1 MTAVTGSDRG
11 GGERR
16 VRTVSLRYPEKRT
29 GFDRRATSRYQS
41 ALTAY
46 RREPGAIAAVLGL
59 ILALNAADLILTV
72 RALGRGTGEA
82 NPLMAWLFDQHTV
95 LAAIFKLAVGLAVTA
110 VIWRL
115 RRYRRVLELS
125 IVLTAL
131 FGLVLS
137 YHLVGTLLLA

>member
-1 MTAVTGSDRG
+1 MTAVAGSDRRG
-11 GGERR
+11 RERR
-16 VRTVSLRYPEKRT
+16 VRTVSLRYPEQRT

-46 RREPGAIAAVLGL
+46 RREPGAIAAILGL
-59 ILALNAADLILTV
+59 ILVLNATDLILTV

-82 NPLMAWLFDQHTV
+82 NPLMAWLFEQHMG
-95 LAAIFKLAVGLAVTA
+95 LAAIFKLAIGLAVTV

-115 RRYRRVLELS
+115 RRYRRMLELS
-125 IVLTAL
+125 IVLAAI

-137 YHLVGTLLLA
+137 YHTVGTLLAA

>member
-16 VRTVSLRYPEKRT
+16 VRTVSLRYPEQRT
-29 GFDRRATSRYQS
+29 GFDRRATSRYQR

-59 ILALNAADLILTV
+59 ILALNAADRILTV
-72 RALGRGTGEA
+72 RARGRGTGEA
-82 NPLMAWLFDQHTV
+82 NPLMAWLFEQHMG
-95 LAAIFKLAVGLAVTA
+95 LAATFKLAVGLAVTA

-115 RRYRRVLELS
+115 RRYRRMLELS
-125 IVLTAL
+125 IVLAAL

-137 YHLVGTLLLA
+137 YHMIGTLLAA

>member
-1 MTAVTGSDRG
+1 MRAVTGSDRG

-16 VRTVSLRYPEKRT
+16 VRTVSLRYPEQRT

-82 NPLMAWLFDQHTV
+82 NPLMAWLFEQHMG
-95 LAAIFKLAVGLAVTA
+95 LAATFKLAVGLAVTA
-110 VIWRL
+110 AIWRL

>member
-16 VRTVSLRYPEKRT
+16 VRTVSLRYPEQRT
-29 GFDRRATSRYQS
+29 GFDRRATSCYQS

>member
-1 MTAVTGSDRG
+1 MKAVAGSDRRG
-11 GGERR
+11 RERR
-16 VRTVSLRYPEKRT
+16 VRTVSLRYPEQRT

-46 RREPGAIAAVLGL
+46 RRQRRAIAVILGL
-59 ILALNAADLILTV
+59 ILVLNATDLILTV

-82 NPLMAWLFDQHTV
+82 NPLMAWLFEQHV
-95 LAAIFKLAVGLAVTA
+95 GLAAIFKLAIGIAVTV

-125 IVLTAL
+125 IVLAAL

-137 YHLVGTLLLA
+137 YHMAGVLLAA

>member
-1 MTAVTGSDRG
+1 MTAVTASDRG

-16 VRTVSLRYPEKRT
+16 VRTVSLRYPEQRT

>member
-16 VRTVSLRYPEKRT
+16 VRTVSLRYPEQLT

-125 IVLTAL
+125 IVLPAL

>member
-1 MTAVTGSDRG
+1 MKAVAGSDRRG
-11 GGERR
+11 RERR
-16 VRTVSLRYPEKRT
+16 VRTVSLRYPEQRT

-46 RREPGAIAAVLGL
+46 RRQRGAIAVILGL
-59 ILALNAADLILTV
+59 ILVLNATDLILTV

-82 NPLMAWLFDQHTV
+82 NPLMAWLFEQHIG
-95 LAAIFKLAVGLAVTA
+95 LAAIFKLAIGIAVTV

-125 IVLTAL
+125 IVLAAL

-137 YHLVGTLLLA
+137 YHMVGVLLAA

>member
-46 RREPGAIAAVLGL
+46 RRQPGAIAAVLGL

-82 NPLMAWLFDQHTV
+82 NPLMAWLFDQHAV